1 MTARFAVGVAIYAVA
16 ASLLVAAVAGW
27 SCAQVRGQDWWIVG
41 YVGAANG
48 VVAFPFALFALWRRQ
63 LPYLG
68 GACLVV
74 CSAAAAAAAGSSG
87 EWAVAWA
94 ASWFVFLV
102 SVVVVRLFSER

>member
-1 MTARFAVGVAIYAVA
+1 
-16 ASLLVAAVAGW
+16 
-27 SCAQVRGQDWWIVG
+27 
-41 YVGAANG
+41 
-48 VVAFPFALFALWRRQ
+48 
-63 LPYLG
+63 
-68 GACLVV
+68 VV